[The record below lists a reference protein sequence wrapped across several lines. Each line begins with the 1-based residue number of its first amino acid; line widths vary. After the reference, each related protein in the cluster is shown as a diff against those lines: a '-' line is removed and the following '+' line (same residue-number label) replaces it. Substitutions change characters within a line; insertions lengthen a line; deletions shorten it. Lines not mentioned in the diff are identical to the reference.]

1 MVLHRLLTVIIK
13 GKPAA
18 HAPRKPGPIL
28 LSGDILHGS
37 DGTIKDLR
45 SRLGKAY
52 GPGAA
57 APAANAGKQPATGAA
72 GGAPVAL
79 DWRIFLSGGA
89 PLYSHAIL
97 ATVVINVL
105 ALTGSLV
112 VMNVYDRVL
121 PNQAMETL
129 TALAIGAVLAA
140 IFEFALRMLRGVMVD
155 AASHA
160 SDIQLA
166 HLLFGRVVG
175 AKLSL
180 ARNSTGV
187 RVNTMREFETLREFF
202 TSATLTVLGD
212 LPFALLFV
220 IVIGLVAGPL
230 VLVPLIAM
238 PLLLAGTLLLHRPLA
253 RLTAESFK
261 DTSQKNAILVE
272 TLVGLETIKTLGAE
286 GWAAGLWE
294 NSVREHVRVGLR
306 MRLLSALGQ
315 NLVALVQSAATVAL
329 LVYGVILVGRGEVT
343 AGALMAA
350 MTLMAR
356 VLSPVAQG
364 AMILSR
370 LHQVKIA
377 WTALKQLADAP
388 QERPEGAEFVRPPQ
402 GFSAIRFEDVSFA
415 YAPDVPPALFQASFV
430 ITPGERVGIIG
441 TIGCGKSTLLK
452 LMLKLHEPQGGRI
465 LANGL
470 ALNGVDPAQLRRS
483 IGFVEQSPILFS
495 GTIRSNLTLHRPET
509 SDAGILKACEI
520 AGAMGWIGRMP
531 RGFDT
536 VLGERGQGLSS
547 GQRQSLAVA
556 RALVGSPQ
564 ILLMDEP
571 TSDMDGRSEAEVI
584 GRFSAMLTEQTLV
597 LVTHRPAL
605 LELTRRL
612 IVIDN
617 GRIFADGPKENVLDL
632 LRFRHEMQEKDA
644 RLRPDE
650 PETEMAR
657 AATAGMR
664 SA

>member
-1 MVLHRLLTVIIK
+1 MPPGTAPNKHVREDLGLDAQADAPLSWRL
-13 GKPAA
+13 
-18 HAPRKPGPIL
+18 
-28 LSGDILHGS
+28 
-37 DGTIKDLR
+37 
-45 SRLGKAY
+45 
-52 GPGAA
+52 
-57 APAANAGKQPATGAA
+57 
-72 GGAPVAL
+72 
-79 DWRIFLSGGA
+79 FLSGGA
-89 PLYSHAIL
+89 RLYAHAIL
-97 ATVVINVL
+97 ATVTINVL

-121 PNQAMETL
+121 PNQALETL
-129 TALAIGAVLAA
+129 TALAIGAALAA
-140 IFEFALRMLRGVMVD
+140 LFEFSLRMLRGIMVD

-160 SDIQLA
+160 SDIKLA

-180 ARNSTGV
+180 SRHATGV
-187 RVNTMREFETLREFF
+187 RVNTLREFETLREFF

-220 IVIGLVAGPL
+220 VVIGLVAGPL
-230 VLVPLIAM
+230 VLVPLVAM

-261 DTSQKNAILVE
+261 DTSQKNAVLVE

-286 GWAAGLWE
+286 SWATSLWDR
-294 NSVREHVRVGLR
+294 SVREHVSVGLR

-315 NLVALVQSAATVAL
+315 NLVALVQGLATVAL

-356 VLSPVAQG
+356 VLAPVAQG

-370 LHQVKIA
+370 LHSVKIA
-377 WTALKQLADAP
+377 WGALKQLADAP
-388 QERPEGAEFVRPPQ
+388 QERPEGADFVRPPG

-415 YAPDVPPALFQASFV
+415 YAPDAGPALHQASFV

-452 LMLKLHEPQGGRI
+452 LILKLHEPQAGRI
-465 LANGL
+465 LADGL

-483 IGFVEQSPILFS
+483 IGFVEQSPTLFS
-495 GTIRSNLTLHRPET
+495 GTIRSNLSLHRPGIG
-509 SDAGILKACEI
+509 DAEILRACDV

-556 RALVGSPQ
+556 RALVGQPNM
-564 ILLMDEP
+564 LLMDEP
-571 TSDMDGRSEAEVI
+571 TSDMDGRSEAEMI
-584 GRFSAMLTEQTLV
+584 QRLAAALARETLV

-605 LELTRRL
+605 LELTDRL
-612 IVIDN
+612 IVLDG
-617 GRIFADGPKENVLDL
+617 GRVFADGPRLKVLEL
-632 LRFRHEMQEKDA
+632 LRLRHDMQESQA
-644 RLRPDE
+644 RQHVAE
-650 PETEMAR
+650 AKI
-657 AATAGMR
+657 A
-664 SA
+664 

>member
-1 MVLHRLLTVIIK
+1 LS
-13 GKPAA
+13 
-18 HAPRKPGPIL
+18 AP
-28 LSGDILHGS
+28 DGS
-37 DGTIKDLR
+37 ISDLR
-45 SRLGKAY
+45 ARLGDAF
-52 GPGAA
+52 GAQDGHASPVLTRSHSLA
-57 APAANAGKQPATGAA
+57 APL
-72 GGAPVAL
+72 APEVL
-79 DWRIFLSGGA
+79 SWRLFLSGGA
-89 PLYSHAIL
+89 ALYGHAVL
-97 ATVVINVL
+97 ATVIINIL

-140 IFEFALRMLRGVMVD
+140 LFEFALRMLRGVMVD

-160 SDIQLA
+160 TDVRLA
-166 HLLFGRVVG
+166 NLLFGRVVG
-175 AKLSL
+175 ARLSL
-180 ARNSTGV
+180 SRHATGV

-220 IVIGLVAGPL
+220 VVIGLVAGPL

-261 DTSQKNAILVE
+261 DTSQKNAVLVE

-286 GWAAGLWE
+286 AWAGALWDK
-294 NSVREHVRVGLR
+294 SVREHVRVGLR

-315 NLVALVQSAATVAL
+315 NLVALVQGVATVAL
-329 LVYGVILVGRGEVT
+329 LVYGVVLVGRGEVT

-388 QERPEGAEFVRPPQ
+388 QERPEGTAFVQPEG

-415 YAPDVPPALFQASFV
+415 YAPDAPPALAQASFV

-441 TIGCGKSTLLK
+441 AIGCGKSTLLK

-483 IGFVEQSPILFS
+483 IGFVEQSPTLFS
-495 GTIRSNLTLHRPET
+495 GTIRANLTLHRPGT
-509 SDAGILKACEI
+509 SDAAILEACTVS
-520 AGAMGWIGRMP
+520 GAIGWIGRCP

-536 VLGERGQGLSS
+536 VLGERGQGLSA

-556 RALVGSPQ
+556 RALIGQPR

-571 TSDMDGRSEAEVI
+571 TSDMDGRSEAELVSRLSVALK
-584 GRFSAMLTEQTLV
+584 GQTLV

-605 LELTRRL
+605 LELAERL
-612 IVIDN
+612 IVLDN
-617 GRIFADGPKENVLDL
+617 GRVFADGPKAKVLDL
-632 LRFRHEMQEKDA
+632 LRLRHEMQANEAPRHAPHHRQAQPRASAKTKA
-644 RLRPDE
+644 RG
-650 PETEMAR
+650 A
-657 AATAGMR
+657 
-664 SA
+664 